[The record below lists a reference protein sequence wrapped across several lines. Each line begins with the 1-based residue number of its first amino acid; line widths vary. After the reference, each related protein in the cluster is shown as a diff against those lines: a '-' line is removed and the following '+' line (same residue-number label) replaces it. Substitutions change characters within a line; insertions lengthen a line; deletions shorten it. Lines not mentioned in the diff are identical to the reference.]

1 MRGLL
6 ASLSIA
12 ILFVVVALITAAFGA
27 VGVAFIG
34 SLLHRWF
41 DLTQWQGTLIA
52 LTIAFGLAVL
62 VYKLVQAP
70 VQPSS
75 WEEQEE
81 EECAACEIPD
91 AEESPI
97 VPWRRSRPTP
107 GELPASRTSDVSK
120 PGNSAR

>member
-6 ASLSIA
+6 ASLA
-12 ILFVVVALITAAFGA
+12 VAVFFVVVALVTAALGA

-34 SLLHRWF
+34 ALLHRWF
-41 DLTQWQGTLIA
+41 DLTQWQGTLVA
-52 LTIAFGLAVL
+52 LAVAVGLAVL
-62 VYKLVQAP
+62 VYRLAQAP

-81 EECAACEIPD
+81 EDTACEIPD
-91 AEESPI
+91 DKESPL

-107 GELPASRTSDVSK
+107 GELPSSK
-120 PGNSAR
+120 TANRGKPDRPAR